1 LQHDRLGV
9 GDWLK
14 PAAGGINDSA
24 EQNGSLALQKQPGPI
39 GHFLMGQANWPPG
52 SRSDDFELP
61 GGDPLNRQAIEDYLK
76 TIYELAE
83 VEEPVSTTRV
93 AEARR
98 VKASS
103 ATNMMQKLARLGL
116 VAYEKHRGVILT
128 PEGQIIA
135 LEVIR
140 HHRLVEL
147 YLTNE
152 LGYSWDEVHEEA
164 ELLEHVLS
172 EKLAERM
179 ATVLGDPQFDP
190 HGHPI
195 PGRDGR
201 LAVFPTRPMS
211 ELSQGAVATVS
222 RVNDDSNAE
231 LLRYLDDLG
240 IRPGTQ
246 FTLLALAPFEGPLTI
261 KVDQEQKIVGR
272 RAADS
277 IYVKSD

>member
-1 LQHDRLGV
+1 
-9 GDWLK
+9 
-14 PAAGGINDSA
+14 
-24 EQNGSLALQKQPGPI
+24 
-39 GHFLMGQANWPPG
+39 
-52 SRSDDFELP
+52 
-61 GGDPLNRQAIEDYLK
+61 LNRQAIEDYLK

-83 VEEPVSTTRV
+83 AETPVSTTRV
-93 AEARR
+93 AEARQ

-116 VAYEKHRGVILT
+116 VSYQKHRGVTLT
-128 PEGQIIA
+128 REGQVIA
-135 LEVIR
+135 LETIR

-147 YLTNE
+147 YLTQE
-152 LGYSWDEVHEEA
+152 LGFGWDEVHEEA

-179 ATVLGDPQFDP
+179 ADVLGDPEFDP

-195 PGRDGR
+195 PARDGT
-201 LAVFPTRPMS
+201 LTLPPTRPMS
-211 ELSQGAVATVS
+211 DLEQGAVATVS

-246 FTLLALAPFEGPLTI
+246 FRLLELAPFEGPLTI
-261 KVDQEQKIVGR
+261 QVNQKQKIVGR

-277 IYVKSD
+277 IYVKTE